1 MMLFRNLSIAVLVS
15 VAAAQKGSCDS
26 SSTSSSNLPTAFVT
40 NLPSIS
46 SKKTDDTNTS
56 FHRVGTLDSP
66 SLSFVRNVN
75 SIVPTVLFAKKK
87 KDTTVGKGGKIQ
99 VKLLK
104 HIAGTGQAGD
114 IISVAPAF
122 FRNKLEKSGS
132 AIRISDEEVEQE
144 TAEKKQKDA
153 EERASANDMKEKIES
168 MTLNLKRKA
177 GPEGHLFGGIGYKI
191 ILGELKN
198 EFPKGALDAKY
209 IKITQVKG
217 EDGKVLKH
225 DIKDIGEYE
234 ATISL
239 LKGISATFKV
249 SVVAEE

>member
-1 MMLFRNLSIAVLVS
+1 MMLRNLSIAVLVS
-15 VAAAQKGSCDS
+15 MAAAQKGLCDA
-26 SSTSSSNLPTAFVT
+26 STSSNLPTAFV
-40 NLPSIS
+40 NNPASIC
-46 SKKTDDTNTS
+46 SKKADGTNIS
-56 FHRVGTLDSP
+56 FRRSGTLDRVSP
-66 SLSFVRNVN
+66 SFGRNVN
-75 SIVPTVLFAKKK
+75 SIVPTVLCAKKK

-114 IISVAPAF
+114 VINVAPAF

-132 AIRISDEEVEQE
+132 AIRISEEEVEQE

-168 MTLNLKRKA
+168 MTLNLMRKA

-239 LKGISATFKV
+239 LKGISANFKV
-249 SVVAEE
+249 SVVADE

>member
-1 MMLFRNLSIAVLVS
+1 MMLRNLSIAILVN
-15 VAAAQKGSCDS
+15 VAVAQNGSCDS
-26 SSTSSSNLPTAFVT
+26 ISSNIPTAFVHT
-40 NLPSIS
+40 PRSLNN
-46 SKKTDDTNTS
+46 SKKADDTNKS
-56 FHRVGTLDSP
+56 FHRARTLNGASP
-66 SLSFVRNVN
+66 CFGRNVN
-75 SIVPTVLFAKKK
+75 SIATTVLFAKKK

-114 IISVAPAF
+114 IINVAPAF

-144 TAEKKQKDA
+144 TTEKMQKDA
-153 EERASANDMKEKIES
+153 AERASANDMKEKIDS
-168 MTLNLKRKA
+168 MTLTLIRKA
-177 GPEGHLFGGIGYKI
+177 GPELQLFGGINYKT

-225 DIKDIGEYE
+225 DIKYIGEYE

-239 LKGISATFKV
+239 LKGISAIFKV
-249 SVVAEE
+249 SVVVEE